1 MVELVQVTERIEAEF
16 PRLSPQLKRAARYV
30 LDSPDDVALSSMRSL
45 AKRADVHPSALVR
58 LAKELGFEGYVALRE
73 PFRETLRRRP
83 ERYAVRARNL
93 QARGGGELDNLYGEL
108 LEAGGDN
115 IAGTFADCSPE
126 RLAKLAATM
135 EGAVHIYVVGMRKCL
150 PVAFYIHYACRMF
163 HQGVTLL
170 GGFAGTMADELR
182 DLGPDDVLLAIS
194 FDPYTRETVRAARH
208 AVAMGATLVAIT
220 DSPLSPL
227 AEGAAEIL
235 VVANASPS
243 FFRSLVAAMALAEA
257 LVAFLVA
264 RGGDQAIETLT
275 QTESQLDGFGIYL
288 QRPERRA
295 ARRRGAR

>member
-1 MVELVQVTERIEAEF
+1 MVELVQVTDRIEAEF

-30 LDSPDDVALSSMRSL
+30 LDSPDDVALSSMRAL
-45 AKRADVHPSALVR
+45 ATRADVHPSALVR
-58 LAKELGFEGYVALRE
+58 LAKELGFKGYVELRE

-83 ERYAVRARNL
+83 ERYAERARNL
-93 QARGGGELDNLYGEL
+93 QARGGGELDDLYREL
-108 LEAGGDN
+108 IDAGSDN
-115 IAGTFADCSPE
+115 IAGTFAECSPE
-126 RLAKLAATM
+126 RLANLAVTM
-135 EGAVHIYVVGMRKCL
+135 EAARHIYVVGMRKCL

-182 DLGPDDVLLAIS
+182 DLGADDVFLAIS

-208 AVAMGATLVAIT
+208 AVAMGATVVAIT

-227 AEGAAEIL
+227 AEGAVETL
-235 VVANASPS
+235 VVANAGPS

-264 RGGDQAIETLT
+264 RGGDRAIETLT
-275 QTESQLDGFGIYL
+275 QTEAKLDDFDIYL
-288 QRPERRA
+288 QRPERRTG
-295 ARRRGAR
+295 RQRSR